1 VPRSELPLRGGSSIQ
16 QSSSGGGWEGAMD
29 ADLVTLKQKVE
40 GETLVKRRE
49 VEVVRR
55 RQVVVMQGAQSCLHC
70 CHCCRR
76 RGRRLS
82 YQELSSHYGEPLIT
96 RPRSLFVAPEPLY
109 EELGPPSTLSHP
121 SMQTMQTLDVRL
133 RESRGELV
141 QRGVRDFQDYPDSG
155 LGSEQGSLGRLSTDS
170 QVIIGDE
177 VLAPAASKQ
186 GRSSSWVEAA
196 RSYLRRQLAKK
207 PQSRR
212 SLKLW
217 TSVRE
222 REPGTSSIV

>member
-1 VPRSELPLRGGSSIQ
+1 
-16 QSSSGGGWEGAMD
+16 M
-29 ADLVTLKQKVE
+29 
-40 GETLVKRRE
+40 
-49 VEVVRR
+49 
-55 RQVVVMQGAQSCLHC
+55 
-70 CHCCRR
+70 
-76 RGRRLS
+76 S

-186 GRSSSWVEAA
+186 GRSSS
-196 RSYLRRQLAKK
+196 
-207 PQSRR
+207 
-212 SLKLW
+212 
-217 TSVRE
+217 
-222 REPGTSSIV
+222 

>member
-1 VPRSELPLRGGSSIQ
+1 
-16 QSSSGGGWEGAMD
+16 
-29 ADLVTLKQKVE
+29 
-40 GETLVKRRE
+40 
-49 VEVVRR
+49 
-55 RQVVVMQGAQSCLHC
+55 MQGAQSCLHC

-222 REPGTSSIV
+222 REPGTSSIALWC

>member
-1 VPRSELPLRGGSSIQ
+1 MGVAAGPVPRSELPLRGGSSIQ

-55 RQVVVMQGAQSCLHC
+55 RQVGVMQGAQSCLHC

-82 YQELSSHYGEPLIT
+82 YQ
-96 RPRSLFVAPEPLY
+96 EPLY

>member
-1 VPRSELPLRGGSSIQ
+1 
-16 QSSSGGGWEGAMD
+16 M
-29 ADLVTLKQKVE
+29 
-40 GETLVKRRE
+40 
-49 VEVVRR
+49 RR
-55 RQVVVMQGAQSCLHC
+55 RQGEVVMRRGAPLESCLHC

-82 YQELSSHYGEPLIT
+82 YQELGGHGEPIIP
-96 RPRSLFVAPEPLY
+96 RPRSLFVAPEPVY
-109 EELGPPSTLSHP
+109 EELGPPSPPNLTS
-121 SMQTMQTLDVRL
+121 MQTLDVRL